1 MRPRI
6 VIRPDSPYLPL
17 FQRGGTRYKVILSG
31 RGARKSFTVSG
42 ALLDRTYDDD
52 GTILFTRYT
61 LVNAEASILP
71 EFTDKIDRLRVSR
84 DFVQRG
90 NDLYNT
96 VTGGKILFRGIK
108 TSSGINTAALKS
120 IPKLKLWVNDESEE
134 LVDEDV
140 FDTIDLSIRYIG
152 KYKDPDTKKVTD
164 VPGEVWLVGNS
175 PDIDHFLYRRFYK
188 ERGIEDVWNGVKD
201 DVTYIWTTYL
211 TNSFLPPEYIAL
223 AEKCKAVDVE
233 KYNRVWLGHFAM
245 HKEGLIYKGWHKDDD
260 FFWPVQL
267 PCWYGIDW
275 GFANDPAA
283 VVRVAFDQL
292 RHVLYVKE
300 LMYETGML
308 TADIARVIRED
319 IYNRLREHEVGEKR
333 VCWANGK
340 LFRQEQTGTTEI
352 PRGEDFDKH
361 LVEAGFVGWEVDD
374 IREWVGSIE
383 RLDGEIYC
391 DPARPEQIREMKIN
405 HGLWAMSAVNT
416 DKVGRIEY
424 LKYFDVRFIGDDIE
438 HEVRNYRWQTSKTD
452 KTQYI
457 NKPQDGGDHLMDA
470 ISYGAVTHLRRL
482 GIANKLGEK

>member
-6 VIRPDSPYLPL
+6 VIRPNSPYLPL

-61 LVNAEASILP
+61 LVNAEVSILP

-134 LVDEDV
+134 LVDEEV

-152 KYKDPDTKKVTD
+152 KYKDPATKKVTD

-175 PDIDHFLYRRFYK
+175 PDINHFLYRKFYK

-211 TNSFLPPEYIAL
+211 TNSHLPPEYIAL
-223 AEKCKAVDVE
+223 AEKCKALDLE
-233 KYNRVWLGHFAM
+233 KYNKVWLGHFAM
-245 HKEGLIYKGWHKDDD
+245 HKEGLIYKGWMPADDTM
-260 FFWPVQL
+260 WPTHL
-267 PCWYGIDW
+267 RCWYGVDW
-275 GFANDPAA
+275 GWNDPTAI
-283 VVRVAFDQL
+283 VRCTYDPETGIVWL
-292 RHVLYVKE
+292 KE
-300 LMYETGML
+300 LCYRGEVSTEG
-308 TADIARVIRED
+308 IARIIKED
-319 IYNRLREHEVGEKR
+319 IYNRRRTLTVGGRTLVWENGILSYNDEALPLGDLENALQERE
-333 VCWANGK
+333 
-340 LFRQEQTGTTEI
+340 
-352 PRGEDFDKH
+352 
-361 LVEAGFVGWEVDD
+361 FVGWQATSVIEFVEG
-374 IREWVGSIE
+374 IR
-383 RLDGEIYC
+383 RYDGEIYC
-391 DPARPEQIREMKIN
+391 DPSRPEQVRSLKIDF
-405 HGLWAMSAVNT
+405 GLWAISADNR
-416 DKVGRIEY
+416 DKFGRIQY
-424 LKYFDVRFIGDDIE
+424 IRYFDVCYIGENIGE
-438 HEVRNYRWQTSKTD
+438 EQEGYRWKVDPKD
-452 KTQYI
+452 KTKYMDE
-457 NKPQDGGDHLMDA
+457 PQEFDDHLMDA
-470 ISYGAVTHLRRL
+470 CNYAITNHLRKI
-482 GIANKLGEK
+482 GIKNKLGEQ